1 MDTGMLWF
9 DNSKTDLE
17 KKIQAAVNH
26 YKTKYGK
33 MPTLCLVNT
42 ELLGDKKVAL
52 IETRA
57 DSKWAQQ
64 SCSWAYLVG
73 DER

>member
-1 MDTGMLWF
+1 MDIGMLWF

-33 MPTLCLVNT
+33 MPTLCLVNDG
-42 ELLGDKKVAL
+42 LLGDKKVAL

-57 DSKWAQQ
+57 DSRVAPGHIWLGMK
-64 SCSWAYLVG
+64 
-73 DER
+73 DD